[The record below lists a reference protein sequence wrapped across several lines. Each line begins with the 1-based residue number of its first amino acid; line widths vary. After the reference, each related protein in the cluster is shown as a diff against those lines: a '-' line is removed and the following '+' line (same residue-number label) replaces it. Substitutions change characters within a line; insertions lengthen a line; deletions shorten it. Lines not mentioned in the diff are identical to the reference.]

1 VEPAGTLQGFEYSSI
16 VAAIALMEYIGFV
29 FMAGQARG
37 RLGVPAPAITGNT
50 AFERY
55 LRIQSNSVEQLV
67 VFLPALFLF
76 AVFVSDRIGA
86 AVGLAFILGRAL
98 YARAYLTD
106 PAKRGPGFALTL
118 LANLVLT
125 GGGLVGAV
133 VALF

>member
-1 VEPAGTLQGFEYSSI
+1 
-16 VAAIALMEYIGFV
+16 
-29 FMAGQARG
+29 
-37 RLGVPAPAITGNT
+37 LGVPAPAITGNT

-67 VFLPALFLF
+67 VFLPAIFLF
-76 AVFVSDRIGA
+76 AGFVSDRVGA
-86 AVGLAFILGRAL
+86 AVGLLFILGRAL
-98 YARAYLTD
+98 YARAYLTN
-106 PAKRGPGFALTL
+106 PAKRGPGFGLTL